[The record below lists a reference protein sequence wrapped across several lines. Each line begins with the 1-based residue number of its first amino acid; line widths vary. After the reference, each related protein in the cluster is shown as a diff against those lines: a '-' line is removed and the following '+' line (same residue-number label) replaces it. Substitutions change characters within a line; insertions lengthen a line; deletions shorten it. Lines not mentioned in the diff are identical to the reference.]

1 MLETQTTYRN
11 QSSMARDTDT
21 YTDSDTRQGISK
33 KTGTRTRKGT
43 RQKQI
48 NNLTFILYQGK
59 HSYM

>member
-11 QSSMARDTDT
+11 QSSMATDTDA

-33 KTGTRTRKGT
+33 KTGT